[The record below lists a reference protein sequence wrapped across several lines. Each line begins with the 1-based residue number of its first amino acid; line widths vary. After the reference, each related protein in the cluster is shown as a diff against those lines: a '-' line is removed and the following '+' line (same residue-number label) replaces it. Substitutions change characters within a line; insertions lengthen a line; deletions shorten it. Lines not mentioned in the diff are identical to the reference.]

1 MPGFSLPAFV
11 RVLLVWL
18 LIIAAES
25 AQGALR
31 HLLLGPEVQ
40 FLVRQVSVLT
50 GAIII
55 FALAWAC
62 RGWTRIRTASG
73 ALATGVLWVVL
84 TVAFEIVLG
93 AKFSS
98 GATRRRSGLMG
109 GIHRNNYPPRRRRF
123 GISDSRNPP
132 DGLGRSGPGRTALQM
147 FQ

>member
-93 AKFSS
+93 R
-98 GATRRRSGLMG
+98 ATGLNWDRIASDYDLLHGGLMPLG
-109 GIHRNNYPPRRRRF
+109 LLALALTPYAVRGVAKGKPPC
-123 GISDSRNPP
+123 G
-132 DGLGRSGPGRTALQM
+132 
-147 FQ
+147 